1 TELGY
6 FDALRKFLPREGL
19 VDTLMRG
26 GMAVIN
32 RDIEGMMTLLVDA
45 EMKMFEGLNTPVI
58 FLQNVVTDLI
68 QGLGI
73 VDAFRIF
80 S

>member
-1 TELGY
+1 EGFTFYPGMPYAHKYANAVTELGS

-58 FLQNVVTDLI
+58 FLQ
-68 QGLGI
+68 
-73 VDAFRIF
+73 
-80 S
+80 